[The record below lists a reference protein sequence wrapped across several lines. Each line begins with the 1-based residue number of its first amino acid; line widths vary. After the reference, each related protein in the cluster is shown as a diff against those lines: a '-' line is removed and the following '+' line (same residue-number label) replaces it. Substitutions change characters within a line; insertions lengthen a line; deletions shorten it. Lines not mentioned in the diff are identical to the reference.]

1 MLLTVF
7 PSMQDLCLCTEQG
20 GAFGHHTFIKL
31 FGRWSFS
38 SSCPAGRKIKAL
50 FFDLSMSTHVLAWLL
65 LASGKQMCFPVQV
78 PLALDMAQVPFSSSS
93 RETSCSLSTFLYS
106 LASCHARMAG
116 KGQSL
121 PDSTL
126 YCKEKLLPSSYNPQ
140 LILLNSLLLNW
151 T

>member
-38 SSCPAGRKIKAL
+38 SSCPAGRKIKA
-50 FFDLSMSTHVLAWLL
+50 FFLDLSMSTHVLAWLL

-78 PLALDMAQVPFSSSS
+78 PLALDMAQVPSSSS